1 MLVAI
6 KIFYY
11 EVFGKGSIKF
21 NLDNEAVVKD
31 ALNELDILYGARFKE
46 KTGIDFKEALKK
58 PFHVFLN
65 GKFIDIPS
73 DLNRKLKDNDELT
86 ILRPVGGG

>member
-1 MLVAI
+1 MLVSI

-11 EVFGKGSIKF
+11 EVFGKGSIKL
-21 NLDNEAVVKD
+21 NLGKNAIVKD
-31 ALNELDILYGARFKE
+31 ALNELDKLYGAKFKE
-46 KTGIDFKEALKK
+46 KTGMEFIGALRK

-65 GKFIDIPS
+65 GKYIDIPS
-73 DLNRKLKDNDELT
+73 DLDHILKDNDELT